1 MNIVLSENIQNNVD
15 KTKHAPHDSCAAG
28 GAKNKELFV
37 QRLTY
42 SSCQQHALYVITFY

>member
-1 MNIVLSENIQNNVD
+1 MNIVLSENNVD

-28 GAKNKELFV
+28 GAKKKELFV

-42 SSCQQHALYVITFY
+42 SSCQHALYVITFY